1 MSSSEQKVYDNNGQY
16 TDNGINRYERIFG
29 RTFISTGGLKT
40 TQDIVKYLKG
50 LSPASQ
56 VLDVGCGM
64 GGSAFYIHDNFGSTV
79 TGVDLADGMIQ
90 RANSYLEGRK
100 GVKFHLADI
109 FTYELPKGFYD
120 YVYSR
125 DMIMHIVDKE
135 LLFKVLFDYLKPG
148 GEIVFTTYSMRNDV
162 ENLGQEFDKFYH
174 DTGYTI
180 YSLEKETQALRDA
193 GFDAKYVDVTD
204 MFLQALKDEMAKLE
218 SMKEEFLSEFPAS
231 DYDYLMGRWVKKV
244 RMVNDG
250 DMKWGL
256 FLGTKPL

>member
-1 MSSSEQKVYDNNGQY
+1 MSSDNKVYDNNGQY
-16 TDNGINRYERIFG
+16 SDNSINRYERIFG
-29 RTFISTGGLKT
+29 RTFISTGGLET
-40 TQDIVKYLKG
+40 TKDIVKHLVG
-50 LSPASQ
+50 INSTSQ

-64 GGSAFYIHDNFGSTV
+64 GGSAFYLHDNFGATV
-79 TGVDLADGMIQ
+79 TGIDLAEGMIN
-90 RANSYLEGRK
+90 RAISYLEGRK
-100 GVKFHLADI
+100 GVSFHQADI
-109 FTYELPKGFYD
+109 FTYDLPKGFYD

-135 LLFKVLFDYLKPG
+135 NLFKILFDFLKPG
-148 GEIVFTTYSMRNDV
+148 GQIVFTTYSMRNDV

-204 MFLQALKDEMAKLE
+204 LFLKALKDEMAKLE
-218 SMKEEFLSEFPAS
+218 GMKEEFLKEFPVS
-231 DYDYLMGRWVKKV
+231 DYEYLMTRWAKKV
-244 RMVNDG
+244 RMVGDG